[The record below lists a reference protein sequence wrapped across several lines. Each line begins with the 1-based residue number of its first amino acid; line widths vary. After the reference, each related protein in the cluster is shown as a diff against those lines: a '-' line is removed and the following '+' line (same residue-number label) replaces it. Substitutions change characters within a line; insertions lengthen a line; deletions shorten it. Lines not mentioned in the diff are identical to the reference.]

1 MARHIA
7 AAGLVLCCC
16 TLRTPAAAQPLC
28 TPAPG
33 ADPRCC
39 NLTAAPEYA
48 GLGLVGKL
56 EYDLDSADLNMVQAS
71 AISCCGDAQALL
83 DKTGK
88 PCAECLSGTHVNDTV
103 VALDRLLGVLQRW
116 RCFGGDIAGAGVT
129 NYSLASSA
137 EVLQDVAN
145 SGCGCAGCPAPHCPD
160 WAYSG
165 WAGVKWDVI
174 GALAAFFGVAGPV
187 GGCVWQDRRRKR
199 QRQLQLA
206 RGGSSFSDA
215 EAALLPRGEHVI
227 TGGSAADYRRLVM
240 G

>member
-7 AAGLVLCCC
+7 AAGLLLCCC
-16 TLRTPAAAQPLC
+16 ALRTPAAAQPLC

-71 AISCCGDAQALL
+71 AISCCGDN
-83 DKTGK
+83 TGK
-88 PCAECLSGTHVNDTV
+88 PCAECMSGIHVNDTV

-145 SGCGCAGCPAPHCPD
+145 SGCSCASCPAPHCPD

-165 WAGVKWDVI
+165 WEWDAI

-206 RGGSSFSDA
+206 RGGSSFTDA